1 MANQFKY
8 KDVFEFQRKH
18 KTKEEREKVLATL
31 SNAEIRHLA
40 ESCGTKQGAAYYAK
54 HMKNKE

>member
-1 MANQFKY
+1 MANEFKY

-18 KTKEEREKVLATL
+18 KTKAEREKVLANL

-40 ESCGTKQGAAYYAK
+40 ESCGTKQGAAYYASHIK
-54 HMKNKE
+54 KE